1 MLKLARVFVMLE
13 RILEARL
20 ELAVLLAGAGDLVLL
35 ATGRVPAMLLTRTGW
50 LLLLPDM
57 ARNTPSLRQ
66 PGRVDRLGL
75 ARLVRKAVEG
85 RK

>member
-1 MLKLARVFVMLE
+1 MLE

-20 ELAVLLAGAGDLVLL
+20 ELAVLLAGAGDPVLL
-35 ATGRVPAMLLTRTGW
+35 AAGRVLAMLLTRTGW
-50 LLLLPDM
+50 LLLLPST

-66 PGRVDRLGL
+66 PGRVDSRGL
-75 ARLVRKAVEG
+75 ARLVRKAVKG